1 MKVIPHMHDF
11 VSTLSPAAQEKFE
24 SLCVQRQI
32 DKGETVY
39 RQGDDPTELYQV
51 VEGAVKIC
59 NFSLEGREVI
69 TGQFQP
75 GDCFGEMGLIDGL
88 PRVSHAIASMNTVLR
103 VLPKAR
109 FDELTRA
116 FPEVDRQL
124 ALMLCRRVRY
134 LYSLNEEASELSLNQ
149 RVARTVL
156 RMAFSRSSANVDRE
170 IYISISQE
178 EMGQMLGA
186 SRQSINK
193 ELKALAADDILELR
207 YGRIYILDLEQLR
220 ARYEY
225 LLGLEPI
232 TPGYPPPP

>member
-1 MKVIPHMHDF
+1 MHNF
-11 VSTLSPAAQEKFE
+11 VSELSPAAQATFE
-24 SLCVQRQI
+24 SLCVQKQVSK
-32 DKGETVY
+32 DEAVY
-39 RQGDDPTELYQV
+39 RQGDDSTELYQLV
-51 VEGAVKIC
+51 AGAVKIC

-88 PRVSHAIASMNTVLR
+88 PRVSHAIASRDSVLR
-103 VLPKAR
+103 VLGRAQ
-109 FDELTRA
+109 FDQLTRA
-116 FPEVDRQL
+116 HPEVDRQI

-134 LYSLNEEASELSLNQ
+134 LYSLNEEASELSLHQ

-156 RMAFSRSSANVDRE
+156 RMAYSRSSPGIERE
-170 IYISISQE
+170 LYISISQE

-193 ELKALAADDILELR
+193 ELKALAAEGSIELR
-207 YGRIYILDLEQLR
+207 YGRIYIRDLEQLKS
-220 ARYEY
+220 RYES

-232 TPGYPPPP
+232 TPGYDDPGA

>member
-103 VLPKAR
+103 VLPKA
-109 FDELTRA
+109 LTTA
-116 FPEVDRQL
+116 E
-124 ALMLCRRVRY
+124 
-134 LYSLNEEASELSLNQ
+134 
-149 RVARTVL
+149 
-156 RMAFSRSSANVDRE
+156 
-170 IYISISQE
+170 
-178 EMGQMLGA
+178 
-186 SRQSINK
+186 
-193 ELKALAADDILELR
+193 
-207 YGRIYILDLEQLR
+207 
-220 ARYEY
+220 
-225 LLGLEPI
+225 
-232 TPGYPPPP
+232 